1 MRHIKLALTIVAC
14 LLTACAP
21 VATNSNPQ
29 RKLDSEITRLDSI
42 AITLAEIRALDQ
54 GIRDNSSLFF
64 ANSRAFNLHT
74 DSLCFSKAIWLIEH
88 YGYIKDLGKYN
99 DSFGY
104 LLEALPAVLLHNPQR
119 LIEPHTYDLLKRE
132 VEAGRLSA
140 EFAATLLDKYYVMK
154 EKRTLYFSGFRQ
166 WLQQPY
172 PQKRDQALSDSLRQD
187 LGLPVLPDSLFVY

>member
-1 MRHIKLALTIVAC
+1 MRLIKFAFTIVAC

-29 RKLDSEITRLDSI
+29 REIDSEITRLDSI

-54 GIRDNSSLFF
+54 GIRDNPHLYFS
-64 ANSRAFNLHT
+64 NSRAFRLHM
-74 DSLCFSKAIWLIEH
+74 DSLCFSKAIWLIERC
-88 YGYIKDLGKYN
+88 GYISNLGKYN
-99 DSFGY
+99 NSFGY

-154 EKRTLYFSGFRQ
+154 EKRTLYFSGFRK
-166 WLQQPY
+166 WLQPPY

-187 LGLPVLPDSLFVY
+187 LGLPVLPDSVFVY

>member
-42 AITLAEIRALDQ
+42 AIILAEIRALDQ
-54 GIRDNSSLFF
+54 GIRDNSSLYL

-74 DSLCFSKAIWLIEH
+74 DSLCFSKAIWVIEH
-88 YGYIKDLGKYN
+88 YGYIKNLGKYN

-132 VEAGRLSA
+132 VEAGRLPA
-140 EFAATLLDKYYVMK
+140 EFVATLL
-154 EKRTLYFSGFRQ
+154 RQ

>member
-1 MRHIKLALTIVAC
+1 MTLGTRVGFYSRAKLYIMTGHMKRIKFAFTVIAC

-42 AITLAEIRALDQ
+42 AIILAEIRALDQ
-54 GIRDNSSLFF
+54 GIRDNSTLFL

-74 DSLCFSKAIWLIEH
+74 DSLCFSKAIWVIEH
-88 YGYIKDLGKYN
+88 YGYIKNLGKYN

-104 LLEALPAVLLHNPQR
+104 LSEALPAVLLHNPQR

-132 VEAGRLSA
+132 VETGGENGSA
-140 EFAATLLDKYYVMK
+140 SRVALEFLTYETRV
-154 EKRTLYFSGFRQ
+154 S
-166 WLQQPY
+166 
-172 PQKRDQALSDSLRQD
+172 SL
-187 LGLPVLPDSLFVY
+187 

>member
-1 MRHIKLALTIVAC
+1 MKRIKFTFTVIAC

-42 AITLAEIRALDQ
+42 AIILAEIRALDQ
-54 GIRDNSSLFF
+54 GIRDNSSLYR

-74 DSLCFSKAIWLIEH
+74 DSLCFSKAIWVIER
-88 YGYIKDLGKYN
+88 YGYINNLGKYN
-99 DSFGY
+99 DSFRY
-104 LLEALPAVLLHNPQR
+104 LLEALPAVLLHNPHR
-119 LIEPHTYDLLKRE
+119 LIEPYTYNLLKRE
-132 VEAGRLSA
+132 VEAGRLPA
-140 EFAATLLDKYYVMK
+140 EFVATLLDKYYVMK
-154 EKRTLYFSGFRQ
+154 EKRTLYFSGFRK

>member
-1 MRHIKLALTIVAC
+1 MRRIKFAFTIVAC

-21 VATNSNPQ
+21 VSTNSNHQSKPV
-29 RKLDSEITRLDSI
+29 SEVTRLDSI
-42 AITLAEIRALDQ
+42 AIILAEIGALDQ
-54 GIRDNSSLFF
+54 GIRDNSNLYV
-64 ANSRAFNLHT
+64 ANSRAFKLHT

-88 YGYIKDLGKYN
+88 YGYINDLGKYN

-119 LIEPHTYDLLKRE
+119 LIEPQTYDLLKRE

-154 EKRTLYFSGFRQ
+154 EKRTLYFSEFRK
-166 WLQQPY
+166 WLQPPY

-187 LGLPVLPDSLFVY
+187 IGLPVLPDSLFVY